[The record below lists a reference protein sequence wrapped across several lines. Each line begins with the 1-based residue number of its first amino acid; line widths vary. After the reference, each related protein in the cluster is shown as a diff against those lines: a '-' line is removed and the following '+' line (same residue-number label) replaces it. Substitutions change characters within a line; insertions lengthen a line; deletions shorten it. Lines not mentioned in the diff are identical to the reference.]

1 MTKKVELF
9 SGKVLKVSANQLS
22 PNRYKWLRL
31 SEAEPD
37 FGLPTVDGSFI
48 YSDADG
54 TRKFTTNLTTD
65 QDGNLRTAGVNIVGN
80 RIEAAVA
87 GQNLELGTQDDVNN
101 VVRIT
106 SGLLVEGDV
115 VINGTFTTNVEL
127 DEITLADG
135 ATLFIG
141 TDPVL
146 NQTTLGPSVVNSSLE
161 SVGTITAGTWQADP
175 IGTEYGGTGIGIPG
189 TGITPNAILYGN
201 GVNPMNQATGTAYQV
216 LQLDATGTPVFGALD
231 AGGY

>member
-1 MTKKVELF
+1 MTKRVELF
-9 SGKVLKVSANQLS
+9 SGKVLKVPRNDLSAD
-22 PNRYKWLRL
+22 RYKWLKL

-37 FGLPTVDGSFI
+37 FGLPTVDGAFI

-54 TRKFTTNLTTD
+54 TRRFTTTLTTD
-65 QDGNLRTAGVNIVGN
+65 EDGNLRTAGVSITGN
-80 RIEAAVA
+80 RIEATTP
-87 GQNLELGTQDDVNN
+87 GENLELGTSDDENLN
-101 VVRIT
+101 VRIT
-106 SGLLVEGDV
+106 SNLLVEGDV

-161 SVGTITAGTWQADP
+161 SVGTITSGTWQADP
-175 IGTEYGGTGIGIPG
+175 IGTEYGGTGLGGVG
-189 TGITPNAILYGN
+189 TGITQNAILYGN
-201 GVNPMNQATGTAYQV
+201 GVNPMGQATGTAYQV

>member
-9 SGKVLKVSANQLS
+9 SGKVLKVPGNQLS
-22 PNRYKWLRL
+22 TNRYKWLRL

-37 FGLPTVDGSFI
+37 FGLPTADGAFI
-48 YSDADG
+48 YSDQDG

-65 QDGNLRTAGVNIVGN
+65 TAGNLRTAGINITGN
-80 RIEAAVA
+80 RIEASQP
-87 GQNLELGTQDDVNN
+87 GEDLELGTQDDINN
-101 VVRIT
+101 VVHIT

-135 ATLFIG
+135 ATLYIG

-161 SVGTITAGTWQADP
+161 SVGVITAGTWQADP

-201 GVNPMNQATGTAYQV
+201 GVNPMSQATGSAYQV

>member
-9 SGKVLKVSANQLS
+9 SGKVLKVPRDQLS
-22 PNRYKWLRL
+22 PNRYKWIKL

-37 FGLPTVDGSFI
+37 FGLPTTDGAFI
-48 YSDADG
+48 YSDQDG
-54 TRKFTTNLTTD
+54 TRRFTTLVTTD

-87 GQNLELGTQDDVNN
+87 GQDLELGTQDDTVTQ
-101 VVRIT
+101 VRIT
-106 SGLLVEGDV
+106 SDLLVEGDV

-175 IGTEYGGTGIGIPG
+175 IGTEYGGTGIGGVG
-189 TGITPNAILYGN
+189 TGITQNAILYGN
-201 GVNPMNQATGTAYQV
+201 GVNPMGQATGTPYQV